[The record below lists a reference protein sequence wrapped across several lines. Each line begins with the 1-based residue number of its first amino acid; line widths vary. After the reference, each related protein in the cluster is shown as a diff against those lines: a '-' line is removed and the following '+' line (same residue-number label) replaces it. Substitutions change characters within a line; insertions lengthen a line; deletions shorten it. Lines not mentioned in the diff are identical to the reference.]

1 MIFFS
6 KIIGDLEIYQFS
18 SMKSVKKIRRLR
30 EISDLYRNIKKST
43 NNDDKTDQE
52 IKSIKFS
59 RNISEKIN
67 LSYSS

>member
-1 MIFFS
+1 
-6 KIIGDLEIYQFS
+6 
-18 SMKSVKKIRRLR
+18 MKSVKKIRRLR